1 MNSAA
6 GAALIAGILSG
17 VFVILGVVLGAWLQ
31 GRSTDR
37 EHARAAAAQRDEIL
51 AALSAAVSTLLTQA
65 QLWRATASPGVGP
78 AAFRFVSTPGRGL
91 GLEPPDPRAALVAGE
106 LERLRNAIIPVINE
120 ISLFTNRLILS
131 DPVLRPQAER
141 LMSAVRALL
150 ANVGGTAERFRECY
164 DELLGADRALRRK
177 RDELAEQDRPQGWWA
192 RRRQQIEGLLGH
204 QPGGHADDGPPDGKP
219 QAS

>member
-37 EHARAAAAQRDEIL
+37 EYARAAAALRDEIV

-65 QLWRATASPGVGP
+65 QLWRATSASGVSPPRVVYTAESG
-78 AAFRFVSTPGRGL
+78 FGVS
-91 GLEPPDPRAALVAGE
+91 PDPRAAQVAGE
-106 LERLRNAIIPVINE
+106 LERLRAAIIPVINE
-120 ISLFTNRLILS
+120 ISLYTNRLILS
-131 DPVLRPQAER
+131 DPTLRPQVER
-141 LMSAVRALL
+141 LMSAVRALV
-150 ANVGGTAERFRECY
+150 ANVGEQRRY
-164 DELLGADRALRRK
+164 NELVEANRALRRK

-192 RRRQQIEGLLGH
+192 RWRQQLEGQFGH
-204 QPGGHADDGPPDGKP
+204 QAAGHAGEDPPDGKP
-219 QAS
+219 HASEVKQER